1 MSRLVR
7 ECLVMET
14 NELDYDIVRASS
26 IGIQYSI
33 GIQVRKAAKKVPFLV
48 VWPLSSPPPLELSAH
63 PLFWIFFLAIP
74 SVFRHLVNKHLWT
87 RHSIIK
93 YSRTTIEL
101 TTILNLPV
109 HMSVQESKYTF
120 LTLFIHFIN
129 GAWKRQKKNA
139 DYAV

>member
-48 VWPLSSPPPLELSAH
+48 V
-63 PLFWIFFLAIP
+63 
-74 SVFRHLVNKHLWT
+74 
-87 RHSIIK
+87 
-93 YSRTTIEL
+93 
-101 TTILNLPV
+101 
-109 HMSVQESKYTF
+109 
-120 LTLFIHFIN
+120 
-129 GAWKRQKKNA
+129 
-139 DYAV
+139 